1 MPIQR
6 SEGRRVLSS
15 ISLRSGQSDRQ
26 STQGN
31 EEDSSSEQNARR
43 VPYHRF
49 APGQIVRQ
57 TRSQAHLE
65 HLSPIMA
72 SQVLICP
79 QQEVDSPHVQ
89 IIRKKDSAEPI
100 NKLHFMQMVQ
110 MDEFDLTE
118 ASQTFFDSQLPD
130 AQRALSE
137 NVEKQHMVLPA
148 LRQNLKTLALEKV
161 IPQIS

>member
-1 MPIQR
+1 
-6 SEGRRVLSS
+6 
-15 ISLRSGQSDRQ
+15 
-26 STQGN
+26 
-31 EEDSSSEQNARR
+31 
-43 VPYHRF
+43 
-49 APGQIVRQ
+49 
-57 TRSQAHLE
+57 
-65 HLSPIMA
+65 
-72 SQVLICP
+72 
-79 QQEVDSPHVQ
+79 
-89 IIRKKDSAEPI
+89 
-100 NKLHFMQMVQ
+100 MQMVQ